1 MGVGKNHEG
10 EGLREIV
17 SRGDSGQ
24 VRERKDLSRI
34 HFGEHGDT
42 IARVCQ
48 LIKYFAGNGR
58 N

>member
-1 MGVGKNHEG
+1 MRGKDLG
-10 EGLREIV
+10 RIV

-42 IARVCQ
+42 IARVYHPPGWDSGAR
-48 LIKYFAGNGR
+48 KG
-58 N
+58 